1 MILQEVQAGVVV
13 EVRKKWL
20 LKRLNQ
26 YSEKGIEFVGTT
38 A

>member
-1 MILQEVQAGVVV
+1 MILQKYKLVVV

-26 YSEKGIEFVGTT
+26 YSERGRFVGTT